1 MSELDD
7 AIARL
12 DRAVA
17 RLEAAPG
24 LTRPDPAPELAR
36 LAREHAAA
44 GERVARER
52 AAEGERVEQLTS
64 AIVTRVEAALDKIG
78 KALKEE

>member
-24 LTRPDPAPELAR
+24 LSRPDPAPELAQM
-36 LAREHAAA
+36 AREHAQ
-44 GERVARER
+44 ER
-52 AAEGERVEQLTS
+52 AAEGERVQELTS

>member
-17 RLEAAPG
+17 RLEQAPG
-24 LTRPDPAPELAR
+24 LHRPDPAPELER
-36 LAREHAAA
+36 LARES
-44 GERVARER
+44 
-52 AAEGERVEQLTS
+52 AAEGERVQQLTS

>member
-17 RLEAAPG
+17 RLESAPG
-24 LTRPDPAPELAR
+24 LNRPDPAPELAR
-36 LAREHAAA
+36 IAREN
-44 GERVARER
+44 
-52 AAEGERVEQLTS
+52 AAEGERVQQLTT

>member
-17 RLEAAPG
+17 RLEQAPG
-24 LTRPDPAPELAR
+24 LDRPDPSPELAR
-36 LAREHAAA
+36 LVRE
-44 GERVARER
+44 G
-52 AAEGERVEQLTS
+52 AAEGERVQQLTS
-64 AIVTRVEAALDKIG
+64 AMVTRVEAALDKIG
-78 KALKEE
+78 KALRED

>member
-1 MSELDD
+1 MSELDE

-17 RLEAAPG
+17 RLEAAPR
-24 LTRPDPAPELAR
+24 LNRPDAAPELAR
-36 LAREHAAA
+36 LAREN
-44 GERVARER
+44 
-52 AAEGERVEQLTS
+52 AAEGERVQQLTS

>member
-1 MSELDD
+1 MSALDD

-12 DRAVA
+12 DRAIS

-24 LTRPDPAPELAR
+24 LNRPDAAPELAR
-36 LAREHAAA
+36 LTREN
-44 GERVARER
+44 
-52 AAEGERVEQLTS
+52 AAEGERVQQLTS

-78 KALKEE
+78 KALREDS

>member
-12 DRAVA
+12 SRAVA

-24 LTRPDPAPELAR
+24 LSRAGDGM
-36 LAREHAAA
+36 AAA
-44 GERVARER
+44 RIAAAS
-52 AAEGERVEQLTS
+52 AAEDQRVQELTA

-78 KALKEE
+78 QALGEDG